1 MAFSNKALATL
12 EFDKIKEMLAASCAT
27 DGAKAKAKALMPA
40 SDYETA
46 KRRLTVAAPAP

>member
-27 DGAKAKAKALMPA
+27 DGEHFFNFIKF
-40 SDYETA
+40 
-46 KRRLTVAAPAP
+46 KRCERFIGKCHSAILSF